1 MKIEDLSDEQIK
13 NLLEKKRK
21 DKKTVA
27 DEKTVSGTK
36 EETDILNKI
45 LGGVQTFLQVPTFG
59 FMDEASGA
67 INAPVY
73 YAMDKLQ
80 GRDTSLSDAYKRGR
94 DEVRQQV
101 NQFAQEQPITSIG
114 LQTAGTGPLL
124 SRKAIEFITKNV
136 SPSVRKFAAKNPF
149 ISSMLAGAGT
159 GAVTGYGIS
168 EADNPYDLA
177 KDVGSS
183 TVLGAGIS
191 PAMLALGTAGRVLTK
206 PITSRFFTPAKESAE
221 EEFVKTLTQSGKKM
235 SDADMPFEDSL
246 LGLSLGENVKGKFD
260 LMAAMPGQT
269 KDKVKVELFKDRQN
283 KMQNLLEPIRRE
295 AGASESVPFDQIL
308 AEKYAQRKQIVD
320 PLYNE
325 LRKFNFD
332 VNKSPKLENVLTR
345 AQDYLRPAAKLA
357 RIDGR
362 EFTLSPDN
370 AAFDLV
376 NAGEIDTLKRT
387 LDIAIEKAYKSGSRS
402 EANSLVGLKNDLVSV
417 VDDLTTMGDQSAY
430 QKARKA
436 YQKES
441 AYITQAEK
449 GREFFKSNTI
459 DSTDTKLYF
468 DSLNP
473 EEKDAFRLG
482 AYESIKRRLGTR
494 GGKRNIMD
502 ARDAG
507 AGGQEEVADKLRVL
521 FKTDKSWKDFVKR
534 TEFEYT
540 QTTELSRLGEGTKTM
555 PRESFAEDMAD
566 QSRDIVQGVSLAG
579 LGLKTGDPMT
589 AIASVPLL
597 KKASTRTFTPSAVRD
612 ELGNIMLA
620 KKKDFGRLGLDNIEK
635 RVLDRQEQDRINRIL
650 QSQRFNLLNN
660 PFTQSVGFGLFD

>member
-1 MKIEDLSDEQIK
+1 MNIKDLSDKELKDLIK
-13 NLLEKKRK
+13 L
-21 DKKTVA
+21 
-27 DEKTVSGTK
+27 K
-36 EETDILNKI
+36 EEEFKLIPDEQETTTNDVSTPPQKEADMLNKI

-94 DEVRQQV
+94 DEVRQQI
-101 NQFAQEQPITSIG
+101 NQFAREQPITSVG

-149 ISSMLAGAGT
+149 TSSMLTGAGT

-168 EADNPYDLA
+168 EADNLSYDLL

-269 KDKVKVELFKDRQN
+269 KDKVKLELFKDRQN
-283 KMQNLLEPIRRE
+283 KMQNLLEPIRKE
-295 AGASESVPFDQIL
+295 TGASESVPFDQIL
-308 AEKYAQRKQIVD
+308 AEKFAQRKQIVD

-417 VDDLTTMGDQSAY
+417 VDDLTTVGNQSAY

-436 YQKES
+436 YAKES

-459 DSTDTKLYF
+459 DSTDTK
-468 DSLNP
+468 
-473 EEKDAFRLG
+473 
-482 AYESIKRRLGTR
+482 
-494 GGKRNIMD
+494 
-502 ARDAG
+502 
-507 AGGQEEVADKLRVL
+507 
-521 FKTDKSWKDFVKR
+521 
-534 TEFEYT
+534 
-540 QTTELSRLGEGTKTM
+540 
-555 PRESFAEDMAD
+555 
-566 QSRDIVQGVSLAG
+566 
-579 LGLKTGDPMT
+579 
-589 AIASVPLL
+589 
-597 KKASTRTFTPSAVRD
+597 
-612 ELGNIMLA
+612 
-620 KKKDFGRLGLDNIEK
+620 
-635 RVLDRQEQDRINRIL
+635 
-650 QSQRFNLLNN
+650 
-660 PFTQSVGFGLFD
+660 